1 MYQIN
6 SFSKAQFMG
15 GHETNAVF
23 SSLGRK
29 EREGKEG
36 EGKEGEGKERKK
48 KSFIRVLE
56 NKRKERKGKKISF
69 CVLEM
74 EGKERKVVI

>member
-1 MYQIN
+1 MLLDGMKNLIQSDPN
-6 SFSKAQFMG
+6 V
-15 GHETNAVF
+15 VF

-48 KSFIRVLE
+48 KVLFVFSRIR
-56 NKRKERKGKKISF
+56 ERKGK
-69 CVLEM
+69 
-74 EGKERKVVI
+74 ERK